1 MMLDNREKIIKSIQV
16 YINENMSDY
25 AIMINGAWGSGK
37 TYFVKNELIPE
48 LEQDKPVIY
57 ISLFGIKTIDDLVNV
72 MSLHILNIYSNERA
86 QKRANLNGNSFRQ
99 INSRNISSTS
109 KVTTTLMSLISKGL
123 KLVPKGEDTKAF
135 VSDLQKN
142 SIKFNRYIFIFDDFE
157 RSIIDKIELLGF
169 FDELVEQNNAKV
181 IIVCNES
188 KITNARE
195 EKSANNAQQENNES
209 DDKRLVDDYRLY
221 KEKVIGLT
229 VKYEANLYSVYETV
243 LMKETN
249 NDNTFSLLLQ
259 YKNDIL
265 ELFKITHSINIRTL
279 MFTFKRFK
287 ELREEIESV
296 FQTNKKDMTYFDEYV
311 SIIMLNVVTASLS
324 YKDLGKNILDI
335 LKNKDTIACYFS
347 SEGLNDDVKNFD
359 MTNYVRV
366 SRFVNK
372 YIYSYWLDYKLLIE
386 DIDRYIEEKVNDT
399 QDIANKVNNIFYIED
414 DECAVRKLLAVL
426 DDIEKNKYCLGV
438 YPRILSNLFILVDL
452 FSDGKQISTDRLKE
466 IILASTEKRSNEFS
480 ESNWYYFG
488 SSNIEANEFNS
499 QLYKRLKEMRA
510 INSRRKYIEDFDSRY
525 DIPAL
530 MRKLMEIGS
539 PVEEGRSL
547 LSYIP
552 VEIVV
557 KRVMEVPNN
566 DLRVIHGILRHNY
579 LDVKNI
585 KDIRHGD
592 IYMFK
597 EWRDMMGQQMD
608 TIDSKLKHFH
618 MKLLLDCIKDI
629 CNKLE

>member
-86 QKRANLNGNSFRQ
+86 QKRANLNGNSFSQ
-99 INSRNISSTS
+99 INSGNISSTS
-109 KVTTTLMSLISKGL
+109 KVATTLMSLISKGL

-229 VKYEANLYSVYETV
+229 IKYEANLYSVYETV

-249 NDNTFSLLLQ
+249 NDNTCNLLLQ
-259 YKNDIL
+259 YKNNIL
-265 ELFKITHSINIRTL
+265 ELFKTIHSINIRTL
-279 MFTFKRFK
+279 IFTFKRFK
-287 ELREEIESV
+287 ELCEEIESV
-296 FQTNKKDMTYFDEYV
+296 FKTNKKDMTYFDEYV
-311 SIIMLNVVTASLS
+311 SIIMVNVVTASLS

-335 LKNKDTIACYFS
+335 LKDKDTIACYFS
-347 SEGLNDDVKNFD
+347 SEGLNDDVKNFN

-372 YIYSYWLDYKLLIE
+372 YIYSYSLDYKLLKE

-414 DECAVRKLLAVL
+414 DESAVRKLLAVL

-466 IILASTEKRSNEFS
+466 IILASAEKRSNEFS

-499 QLYKRLKEMRA
+499 QLYKRMKDMRV
-510 INSRRKYIEDFDSRY
+510 INSRRKYIEDFNSRD

-530 MRKLMEIGS
+530 LRNLMEIGS
-539 PVEEGRSL
+539 AVEEGRSL

-566 DLRVIHGILRHNY
+566 DIRVIHGILRHNY
-579 LDVKNI
+579 LDVTNI

-597 EWRDMMGQQMD
+597 EWRDMMCQQMD
-608 TIDSKLKHFH
+608 TIDSKLKYFH
-618 MKLLLDCIKDI
+618 IELLLDCIKDI

>member
-48 LEQDKPVIY
+48 LEQDRPVIY

-86 QKRANLNGNSFRQ
+86 QKRANLNGNNFRQ
-99 INSRNISSTS
+99 INSGNISSTS
-109 KVTTTLMSLISKGL
+109 KVATTLMSLVSKGL

-229 VKYEANLYSVYETV
+229 IKYEANLYSVYETV
-243 LMKETN
+243 LMQETN
-249 NDNTFSLLLQ
+249 NDNTCSLLLQ
-259 YKNDIL
+259 YKNNIL
-265 ELFKITHSINIRTL
+265 ELFKIIHSINIRTL
-279 MFTFKRFK
+279 IFTFKRCK
-287 ELREEIESV
+287 ELCKEIESV
-296 FQTNKKDMTYFDEYV
+296 FKTNKKDMTYFDECV
-311 SIIMLNVVTASLS
+311 VIIMLNVVTASLS

-347 SEGLNDDVKNFD
+347 SEGLNDNVKNFD

-372 YIYSYWLDYKLLIE
+372 YIYSYSLDYKLLKE

-399 QDIANKVNNIFYIED
+399 QDIANKVNNIFNIED

-452 FSDGKQISTDRLKE
+452 FSDGKQISTDKLKKS
-466 IILASTEKRSNEFS
+466 ILANIEKRADEFI
-480 ESNWYYFG
+480 ESNWYYFS
-488 SSNIEANEFNS
+488 SSNIEANEFNH
-499 QLYKRLKEMRA
+499 QLYKTLKSMHNKAR
-510 INSRRKYIEDFDSRY
+510 ISRFIKDFNSVDDVVETLRKFV
-525 DIPAL
+525 
-530 MRKLMEIGS
+530 EIGS
-539 PVEEGRSL
+539 AAEKGKSL
-547 LSYIP
+547 LSYVP
-552 VEIVV
+552 VEIIV
-557 KRVMEVPNN
+557 KRVMKASNN
-566 DLRVIHGILRHNY
+566 EIQAIHGILRYNY
-579 LDVKNI
+579 LNVNNI
-585 KDIRHGD
+585 KDIRQGD
-592 IYMFK
+592 LCMFRK
-597 EWRDMMGQQMD
+597 WRDMLDQQKD
-608 TIDSKLKHFH
+608 TIDSQLKYFH
-618 MKLLLDCIKDI
+618 ICLLLDCIKDI
-629 CNKLE
+629 CDKLQ

>member
-99 INSRNISSTS
+99 INSGNISSTS
-109 KVTTTLMSLISKGL
+109 KVATTLMSLISKGL

-181 IIVCNES
+181 IIVSNES

-249 NDNTFSLLLQ
+249 NDNTCSLLLQ
-259 YKNDIL
+259 YKNNIL

-279 MFTFKRFK
+279 IFTFKRFK

-296 FQTNKKDMTYFDEYV
+296 FKTNKKDMTYFDEYA

-347 SEGLNDDVKNFD
+347 SEGLNDDAKNFD
-359 MTNYVRV
+359 MTNYFRV

-372 YIYSYWLDYKLLIE
+372 YIYSYLLDYKLLKE

-414 DECAVRKLLAVL
+414 DECAVRNLLAVL

-499 QLYKRLKEMRA
+499 QLYKSLKDMRA

-608 TIDSKLKHFH
+608 TIDSKLKYFH
-618 MKLLLDCIKDI
+618 MELLLDCIKDI

>member
-109 KVTTTLMSLISKGL
+109 KVATTLMSLISKGL

-249 NDNTFSLLLQ
+249 NDNTCSLLLQ

-296 FQTNKKDMTYFDEYV
+296 FQTNKKDMTYFDEYA

-372 YIYSYWLDYKLLIE
+372 YIYSYLLDYKLLIE

-414 DECAVRKLLAVL
+414 DECAVRQLLAVL

-499 QLYKRLKEMRA
+499 QLYKSLKEMRA

>member
-1 MMLDNREKIIKSIQV
+1 MLDNREKIIKSVKV
-16 YINENMSDY
+16 YIDENMSDY
-25 AIMINGAWGSGK
+25 AVMINGAWGSGK

-72 MSLHILNIYSNERA
+72 MSLHILNIYSNERG
-86 QKRANLNGNSFRQ
+86 QKRTNLNGNSSGQ
-99 INSRNISSTS
+99 IISRNISSTS
-109 KVTTTLMSLISKGL
+109 KVATTLMSLVSKGL

-229 VKYEANLYSVYETV
+229 IKYEANLYSVYETV

-249 NDNTFSLLLQ
+249 NDNTCSLLLQ
-259 YKNDIL
+259 YKNNIL
-265 ELFKITHSINIRTL
+265 ELFKIIHSINIRTL
-279 MFTFKRFK
+279 IFTFKRCK
-287 ELREEIESV
+287 ELCEEIESV
-296 FQTNKKDMTYFDEYV
+296 FKTNKKDMTYFDEYV
-311 SIIMLNVVTASLS
+311 VIIMLNVVTASLS

-347 SEGLNDDVKNFD
+347 SEGLNDNVKNFD

-372 YIYSYWLDYKLLIE
+372 YIYSYSLDYKLLKE

-399 QDIANKVNNIFYIED
+399 QDIANKVNNIFNIED

-480 ESNWYYFG
+480 ESNWFYF
-488 SSNIEANEFNS
+488 SSANMEANEFNS
-499 QLYKRLKEMRA
+499 TLYKKLKSMRDS
-510 INSRRKYIEDFDSRY
+510 IRRRKYIEEFNSAV
-525 DIPAL
+525 DITEI
-530 MRKLMEIGS
+530 MRKLVEFDGI
-539 PVEEGRSL
+539 VEEGRSL
-547 LSYIP
+547 LSYISA
-552 VEIVV
+552 ETIV
-557 KRVMEVPNN
+557 KRVMEASNN
-566 DLRVIHGILRHNY
+566 DIQVIHGILRHYY
-579 LDVKNI
+579 LSIENI
-585 KDIRHGD
+585 KQVRYNDLN
-592 IYMFK
+592 MFK
-597 EWRDMMGQQMD
+597 ELRDMVGQQMD

-618 MKLLLDCIKDI
+618 IELLLDCIKDI

>member
-1 MMLDNREKIIKSIQV
+1 MLDNREKIIKSIQV

-109 KVTTTLMSLISKGL
+109 KVATTLMSLISKGL

-249 NDNTFSLLLQ
+249 NDNTCSLLLQ

-296 FQTNKKDMTYFDEYV
+296 FQTNKKDMTYFDEYA

-372 YIYSYWLDYKLLIE
+372 YIYSYLLDYKLLIE

-414 DECAVRKLLAVL
+414 DECAVRQLLAVL

-499 QLYKRLKEMRA
+499 QLYKSLKEMRA

>member
-86 QKRANLNGNSFRQ
+86 QKRANLNGNSFGQ
-99 INSRNISSTS
+99 INSKNISSTS
-109 KVTTTLMSLISKGL
+109 KVVTTLMSLVSKGL

-188 KITNARE
+188 KITNAIE
-195 EKSANNAQQENNES
+195 EKSANNVQQENNES

-249 NDNTFSLLLQ
+249 NDNTCSLLLQ

-279 MFTFKRFK
+279 IFTFKRFK

-296 FQTNKKDMTYFDEYV
+296 FKTNKKDMTYFDEYA

-335 LKNKDTIACYFS
+335 LKNKDSIACYFS

-372 YIYSYWLDYKLLIE
+372 YIYSYLLDYKLLIE

-414 DECAVRKLLAVL
+414 DECAVRNLLAVL

-438 YPRILSNLFILVDL
+438 YPRILSNLFILVEL
-452 FSDGKQISTDRLKE
+452 FSDGKQISIDKLKKS
-466 IILASTEKRSNEFS
+466 ILANIEKRADEFI
-480 ESNWYYFG
+480 ESNWYYFS
-488 SSNIEANEFNS
+488 SSNIEANEFNH
-499 QLYKRLKEMRA
+499 QLYKTVKSMHNKARISRFIKDF
-510 INSRRKYIEDFDSRY
+510 NSVDDVVETLRKFV
-525 DIPAL
+525 
-530 MRKLMEIGS
+530 EIGS
-539 PVEEGRSL
+539 AAEKGKSL
-547 LSYIP
+547 LSYVP
-552 VEIVV
+552 VEIIV
-557 KRVMEVPNN
+557 KRVMKASNN
-566 DLRVIHGILRHNY
+566 EIQAIHGILRHNY
-579 LDVKNI
+579 LNINNI
-585 KDIRHGD
+585 KDIRQGD
-592 IYMFK
+592 LCMFRK
-597 EWRDMMGQQMD
+597 WRDMLDQQKD
-608 TIDSKLKHFH
+608 TIDSQLKYFH
-618 MKLLLDCIKDI
+618 ICLLLDCIKDI
-629 CNKLE
+629 CDKLQ

>member
-48 LEQDKPVIY
+48 LEQDRPVIY

-86 QKRANLNGNSFRQ
+86 QKRANLNGNNFRQ
-99 INSRNISSTS
+99 INSGNISSTS
-109 KVTTTLMSLISKGL
+109 KVATTLMSLVSKGL

-188 KITNARE
+188 KITNAIE
-195 EKSANNAQQENNES
+195 EKSANNVQQENNES

-249 NDNTFSLLLQ
+249 NDNTCSLLLQ

-279 MFTFKRFK
+279 IFTFKRFK

-296 FQTNKKDMTYFDEYV
+296 FKTNKKDMTYFDEYA

-335 LKNKDTIACYFS
+335 LKNKDSIACYFS

-372 YIYSYWLDYKLLIE
+372 YIYSYLLDYKLLIE

-414 DECAVRKLLAVL
+414 DECAVRNLLAVL

-438 YPRILSNLFILVDL
+438 YPRILSNLFILVEL
-452 FSDGKQISTDRLKE
+452 FSDGKQISIDKLKKS
-466 IILASTEKRSNEFS
+466 ILANIEKRADEFI
-480 ESNWYYFG
+480 ESNWYYFS
-488 SSNIEANEFNS
+488 SSNIEANEFNH
-499 QLYKRLKEMRA
+499 QLYKTVKSMHNKARISRFIKDF
-510 INSRRKYIEDFDSRY
+510 NSVDDVVETLRKFV
-525 DIPAL
+525 
-530 MRKLMEIGS
+530 EIGS
-539 PVEEGRSL
+539 AAEKGKSL
-547 LSYIP
+547 LSYVP
-552 VEIVV
+552 VDIIV
-557 KRVMEVPNN
+557 KRVMKASNN
-566 DLRVIHGILRHNY
+566 EIQAIHGILRHNY
-579 LDVKNI
+579 LNINNI
-585 KDIRHGD
+585 KDIRQGD
-592 IYMFK
+592 LCMFRK
-597 EWRDMMGQQMD
+597 WRDMLDQQKD
-608 TIDSKLKHFH
+608 TIDSQLKYFH
-618 MKLLLDCIKDI
+618 ICLLLDCIKDI
-629 CNKLE
+629 CDKLQ

>member
-1 MMLDNREKIIKSIQV
+1 MLDNREKIIKSIQV

-287 ELREEIESV
+287 ELREEIESI

>member
-109 KVTTTLMSLISKGL
+109 KVATTLMSLISKGL
-123 KLVPKGEDTKAF
+123 ELVPKGEDTKAF

-249 NDNTFSLLLQ
+249 NDNTCSLLLQ

-279 MFTFKRFK
+279 IFTFKRFK

-296 FQTNKKDMTYFDEYV
+296 FKTNKKDMTYFDEYA

-347 SEGLNDDVKNFD
+347 SKGLNDDVKNFD

-372 YIYSYWLDYKLLIE
+372 YIYSYLLDYKLLIE
-386 DIDRYIEEKVNDT
+386 DIDRYIDEKVNDT

-499 QLYKRLKEMRA
+499 QLYKRLKDMRA

-566 DLRVIHGILRHNY
+566 DLRVIHGIWY
-579 LDVKNI
+579 C
-585 KDIRHGD
+585 
-592 IYMFK
+592 
-597 EWRDMMGQQMD
+597 Q
-608 TIDSKLKHFH
+608 
-618 MKLLLDCIKDI
+618 
-629 CNKLE
+629 

>member
-37 TYFVKNELIPE
+37 TYFVKNKLIPE

-99 INSRNISSTS
+99 INSGNISSTS
-109 KVTTTLMSLISKGL
+109 KVATTLMSLISKGL

-181 IIVCNES
+181 IIVSNES

-249 NDNTFSLLLQ
+249 NDNTCSLLLQ
-259 YKNDIL
+259 YKNNIL

-279 MFTFKRFK
+279 IFTFKRFK

-296 FQTNKKDMTYFDEYV
+296 FKTNKKDMTYFDEYA

-347 SEGLNDDVKNFD
+347 SEGLNDDAKNFD
-359 MTNYVRV
+359 MTNYFRV

-372 YIYSYWLDYKLLIE
+372 YIYSYLLDYKLLKE

-414 DECAVRKLLAVL
+414 DECAVRNLLAVL

-499 QLYKRLKEMRA
+499 QLYKSLKDMRA

-618 MKLLLDCIKDI
+618 MELLLDCIKDI

>member
-372 YIYSYWLDYKLLIE
+372 YIYSYLLDYKLLIE

>member
-1 MMLDNREKIIKSIQV
+1 MLDNREKIIKSIQV

-48 LEQDKPVIY
+48 LEQDRPVIY

-86 QKRANLNGNSFRQ
+86 QKRANLNGNNFRQ
-99 INSRNISSTS
+99 INSGNISSTS
-109 KVTTTLMSLISKGL
+109 KVATTLMSLVSKGL

-229 VKYEANLYSVYETV
+229 IKYEANLYSVYETV
-243 LMKETN
+243 LMQETN
-249 NDNTFSLLLQ
+249 NDNTCSLLLQ
-259 YKNDIL
+259 YKNNIL
-265 ELFKITHSINIRTL
+265 ELFKIIHSINIRTL
-279 MFTFKRFK
+279 IFTFKRCK
-287 ELREEIESV
+287 ELCKEIESV
-296 FQTNKKDMTYFDEYV
+296 FKTNKKDMTYFDEYV
-311 SIIMLNVVTASLS
+311 VIIMLNVVTASLS

-347 SEGLNDDVKNFD
+347 SEGLNDNVKNFD

-372 YIYSYWLDYKLLIE
+372 YIYSYSLDYKLLKE

-399 QDIANKVNNIFYIED
+399 QDIANKVNNIFNIED

-452 FSDGKQISTDRLKE
+452 FSDGKQISTDKLKKS
-466 IILASTEKRSNEFS
+466 ILANIEKRADEFI
-480 ESNWYYFG
+480 ESNWYYFS
-488 SSNIEANEFNS
+488 SSNIEANEFNH
-499 QLYKRLKEMRA
+499 QLYKTLKSMHNKAR
-510 INSRRKYIEDFDSRY
+510 ISRFIKDFNSVDDVVETLRKFV
-525 DIPAL
+525 
-530 MRKLMEIGS
+530 EIGS
-539 PVEEGRSL
+539 AAEKGKSL
-547 LSYIP
+547 LSYVP
-552 VEIVV
+552 VEIIV
-557 KRVMEVPNN
+557 KRVMKASNN
-566 DLRVIHGILRHNY
+566 EIQAIHGILRYNY
-579 LDVKNI
+579 LNVNNI
-585 KDIRHGD
+585 KDIRQGD
-592 IYMFK
+592 LCMFRK
-597 EWRDMMGQQMD
+597 WRDMLDQQKD
-608 TIDSKLKHFH
+608 TIDSQLKYFH
-618 MKLLLDCIKDI
+618 ICLLLDCIKDI
-629 CNKLE
+629 CDKLQ

>member
-1 MMLDNREKIIKSIQV
+1 MLDNREKIIKSIQV

-48 LEQDKPVIY
+48 LEQDRPVIY

-86 QKRANLNGNSFRQ
+86 QKRANLNGNNFRQ
-99 INSRNISSTS
+99 INSENISSTS
-109 KVTTTLMSLISKGL
+109 KVATTLMSLVSKGL
-123 KLVPKGEDTKAF
+123 KLVPKGENTKAF

-229 VKYEANLYSVYETV
+229 IKYEANLYSVYETV

-249 NDNTFSLLLQ
+249 NDNTCSLLLQ
-259 YKNDIL
+259 YKNNIL
-265 ELFKITHSINIRTL
+265 ELFKIIHSINIRTL
-279 MFTFKRFK
+279 IFTFKRCK
-287 ELREEIESV
+287 ELCKEIESV
-296 FQTNKKDMTYFDEYV
+296 FKTNKKDMTYFDEYV
-311 SIIMLNVVTASLS
+311 VIIMLNVVTASLS

-347 SEGLNDDVKNFD
+347 SEGLNDNVKNFD

-372 YIYSYWLDYKLLIE
+372 YIYSYSLDYKLLKE

-399 QDIANKVNNIFYIED
+399 QDIANKVNNIFNIED

-466 IILASTEKRSNEFS
+466 IILASTEKRSNEFR
-480 ESNWYYFG
+480 ESNWFYF
-488 SSNIEANEFNS
+488 SSANMEANEFNS
-499 QLYKRLKEMRA
+499 TLYKKLKSMRDS
-510 INSRRKYIEDFDSRY
+510 IRRRKYIEEFNSAV
-525 DIPAL
+525 DITEI
-530 MRKLMEIGS
+530 MRKLVEFDGI
-539 PVEEGRSL
+539 VEEGRSL
-547 LSYIP
+547 LSYISA
-552 VEIVV
+552 ETIA
-557 KRVMEVPNN
+557 KRVMEASNN
-566 DLRVIHGILRHNY
+566 DIQVIHGILRHYY
-579 LDVKNI
+579 LSIENI
-585 KDIRHGD
+585 KQVRYNDLN
-592 IYMFK
+592 MFK
-597 EWRDMMGQQMD
+597 ELRDMMGQQMD

-618 MKLLLDCIKDI
+618 IELLLDCIKDI

>member
-1 MMLDNREKIIKSIQV
+1 MLDNREKIIKSIQV

-86 QKRANLNGNSFRQ
+86 QKRANLNGNSFSQ
-99 INSRNISSTS
+99 INSGNISSTS
-109 KVTTTLMSLISKGL
+109 KVATTLMSLISKGL

-229 VKYEANLYSVYETV
+229 IKYEANLYSVYETV

-249 NDNTFSLLLQ
+249 NDNTCSLLLQ
-259 YKNDIL
+259 YKNNIL
-265 ELFKITHSINIRTL
+265 ELFKTIHSINIRTL
-279 MFTFKRFK
+279 IFTFKRFK
-287 ELREEIESV
+287 ELCEEIESV
-296 FQTNKKDMTYFDEYV
+296 FKTNKKDMTYFDEYV
-311 SIIMLNVVTASLS
+311 SIIMVNVVTASLS

-335 LKNKDTIACYFS
+335 LKDKDTIACYFS
-347 SEGLNDDVKNFD
+347 SEGLNDDVKNFN

-372 YIYSYWLDYKLLIE
+372 YIYSYSLDYKLLKE

-414 DECAVRKLLAVL
+414 DESAVRKLLAVL

-466 IILASTEKRSNEFS
+466 IILASAEKRSNEFS

-499 QLYKRLKEMRA
+499 QLYKRMKDMRV
-510 INSRRKYIEDFDSRY
+510 INSRRKYIEDFNSRD

-530 MRKLMEIGS
+530 LRNLMEIGS
-539 PVEEGRSL
+539 AVEEGRSL

-566 DLRVIHGILRHNY
+566 DIRVIHGILRHNY
-579 LDVKNI
+579 LDVTNI

-597 EWRDMMGQQMD
+597 EWRDMMCQQMD
-608 TIDSKLKHFH
+608 TIDSKLKYFH
-618 MKLLLDCIKDI
+618 IELLLDCIKDI

>member
-1 MMLDNREKIIKSIQV
+1 MDFLFYFLFKLIIQS
-16 YINENMSDY
+16 
-25 AIMINGAWGSGK
+25 
-37 TYFVKNELIPE
+37 T
-48 LEQDKPVIY
+48 DKPVIY

-372 YIYSYWLDYKLLIE
+372 YIYSYLLDYKLLIE

>member
-48 LEQDKPVIY
+48 LEQDRPVIY

-109 KVTTTLMSLISKGL
+109 KVATTLMSLISKGL

-229 VKYEANLYSVYETV
+229 IKYEANLYSVYETV

-249 NDNTFSLLLQ
+249 KDNTCSLLFQ
-259 YKNDIL
+259 YKNNIL
-265 ELFKITHSINIRTL
+265 ELFKIIHSINIRTL
-279 MFTFKRFK
+279 IFTFKRCK
-287 ELREEIESV
+287 ELCEEIESV
-296 FQTNKKDMTYFDEYV
+296 FKTNQKDMTYFDEYV
-311 SIIMLNVVTASLS
+311 VIIMLNVVTASLS

-347 SEGLNDDVKNFD
+347 SEGLNDNVKNFD

-372 YIYSYWLDYKLLIE
+372 YIYSYSLDYKLLKE

-399 QDIANKVNNIFYIED
+399 QDIANKVNNIFNIED

-426 DDIEKNKYCLGV
+426 DDIEKNKYCLGI

-452 FSDGKQISTDRLKE
+452 FSDGKQISTDRLKK

-480 ESNWYYFG
+480 ESNWFYF
-488 SSNIEANEFNS
+488 SSANMEANEFNS
-499 QLYKRLKEMRA
+499 TLYKKLKSMRDS
-510 INSRRKYIEDFDSRY
+510 IRRRKYIEEFNSAV
-525 DIPAL
+525 DITEI
-530 MRKLMEIGS
+530 MRKLVEFDGI
-539 PVEEGRSL
+539 VEEGRSL
-547 LSYIP
+547 LSYISA
-552 VEIVV
+552 ETIA
-557 KRVMEVPNN
+557 KRVMEASNN
-566 DLRVIHGILRHNY
+566 DIQVIHGILRHYY
-579 LDVKNI
+579 LSIENI
-585 KDIRHGD
+585 KQVRYNDLN
-592 IYMFK
+592 MFK
-597 EWRDMMGQQMD
+597 ELRDMMGQQMD

-618 MKLLLDCIKDI
+618 IELLLDCIKDI

>member
-1 MMLDNREKIIKSIQV
+1 MLDNREKIIKSIQV

-48 LEQDKPVIY
+48 LEQDRPVIY

-86 QKRANLNGNSFRQ
+86 QKRANLNGNNFRQ
-99 INSRNISSTS
+99 INSGNISSTS
-109 KVTTTLMSLISKGL
+109 KVATTLMSLVSKGL

-229 VKYEANLYSVYETV
+229 IKYEANLYSVYETV
-243 LMKETN
+243 LMQETN
-249 NDNTFSLLLQ
+249 NDNTCSLLLQ
-259 YKNDIL
+259 YKNNIL
-265 ELFKITHSINIRTL
+265 ELFKIIHSINIRTL
-279 MFTFKRFK
+279 IFTFKRCK
-287 ELREEIESV
+287 ELYKEIESV
-296 FQTNKKDMTYFDEYV
+296 FKTNKKDMTYFDEYV
-311 SIIMLNVVTASLS
+311 VIIMLNVVTASLS

-347 SEGLNDDVKNFD
+347 SEGLNDNVKNFD

-372 YIYSYWLDYKLLIE
+372 YIYSYSLDYKLLKE

-399 QDIANKVNNIFYIED
+399 QDIANKVNNIFNIED

-452 FSDGKQISTDRLKE
+452 FSDGKQISTDKLKKS
-466 IILASTEKRSNEFS
+466 ILANIEKRADEFI
-480 ESNWYYFG
+480 ESNWYYFS
-488 SSNIEANEFNS
+488 SSNIEANEFNH
-499 QLYKRLKEMRA
+499 QLYKTLKSMHNKAR
-510 INSRRKYIEDFDSRY
+510 ISRFIKDFNSVDDVVETLRKFV
-525 DIPAL
+525 
-530 MRKLMEIGS
+530 EIGS
-539 PVEEGRSL
+539 AAEKGKSL
-547 LSYIP
+547 LSYVP
-552 VEIVV
+552 VEIIV
-557 KRVMEVPNN
+557 KRVMKASNN
-566 DLRVIHGILRHNY
+566 EIQAIHGILRYNY
-579 LDVKNI
+579 LNVNNI
-585 KDIRHGD
+585 KDIRQGD
-592 IYMFK
+592 LCMFRK
-597 EWRDMMGQQMD
+597 WRDMLDQQKD
-608 TIDSKLKHFH
+608 TIDSQLKYFH
-618 MKLLLDCIKDI
+618 ICLLLDCIKDI
-629 CNKLE
+629 CDKLQ

>member
-48 LEQDKPVIY
+48 LEQDRPVIY

-86 QKRANLNGNSFRQ
+86 QKRANLNGNNFRQ
-99 INSRNISSTS
+99 INSGNISSTS
-109 KVTTTLMSLISKGL
+109 KVATTLMSLVSKGL

-229 VKYEANLYSVYETV
+229 IKYEANLYSVYEIV
-243 LMKETN
+243 LMQETN
-249 NDNTFSLLLQ
+249 NDNTCSLLLQ
-259 YKNDIL
+259 YKNNIL
-265 ELFKITHSINIRTL
+265 ELFKIIHSINIRIL
-279 MFTFKRFK
+279 IFTFKRCK
-287 ELREEIESV
+287 ELCKEIESV
-296 FQTNKKDMTYFDEYV
+296 FKTNKKDMTYFDEYV
-311 SIIMLNVVTASLS
+311 VIIMLNVVTASLS

-347 SEGLNDDVKNFD
+347 SDGLNDNVKNFD

-372 YIYSYWLDYKLLIE
+372 YIYSYSLDYKLLKE

-399 QDIANKVNNIFYIED
+399 QDIANKVNNIFNIED

-452 FSDGKQISTDRLKE
+452 FSDGKQISTDKLKKS
-466 IILASTEKRSNEFS
+466 ILANIEKRADEFI
-480 ESNWYYFG
+480 ESNWYYFS
-488 SSNIEANEFNS
+488 SSNIEANEFNH
-499 QLYKRLKEMRA
+499 QLYKTLKSMHNKAR
-510 INSRRKYIEDFDSRY
+510 ISRFIKDFNSVDDVVETLRKFV
-525 DIPAL
+525 
-530 MRKLMEIGS
+530 EIGS
-539 PVEEGRSL
+539 AAEKGKSL
-547 LSYIP
+547 LSYVP
-552 VEIVV
+552 VEIIV
-557 KRVMEVPNN
+557 KRVMKASNN
-566 DLRVIHGILRHNY
+566 EIQAIHGILRYNY
-579 LDVKNI
+579 LNVNNI
-585 KDIRHGD
+585 KDIRQGD
-592 IYMFK
+592 LCMFRK
-597 EWRDMMGQQMD
+597 WRDMLDQQKD
-608 TIDSKLKHFH
+608 TIDSQLKYFH
-618 MKLLLDCIKDI
+618 ICLLLDCIKDI
-629 CNKLE
+629 CDKLQ

>member
-1 MMLDNREKIIKSIQV
+1 
-16 YINENMSDY
+16 
-25 AIMINGAWGSGK
+25 
-37 TYFVKNELIPE
+37 
-48 LEQDKPVIY
+48 
-57 ISLFGIKTIDDLVNV
+57 
-72 MSLHILNIYSNERA
+72 
-86 QKRANLNGNSFRQ
+86 
-99 INSRNISSTS
+99 
-109 KVTTTLMSLISKGL
+109 MSLISKGL

-372 YIYSYWLDYKLLIE
+372 YIYSYLLDYKLLIE

-539 PVEEGRSL
+539 PVEKGRSL

>member
-48 LEQDKPVIY
+48 LEQDRPVIY

-86 QKRANLNGNSFRQ
+86 QKRANLNGNNFRQ
-99 INSRNISSTS
+99 INSGNISSTS
-109 KVTTTLMSLISKGL
+109 KVATTLMSLVSKGL

-229 VKYEANLYSVYETV
+229 IKYEANLYSVYETV
-243 LMKETN
+243 LMQETN
-249 NDNTFSLLLQ
+249 NDNTCSLLLQ
-259 YKNDIL
+259 YKNNIL
-265 ELFKITHSINIRTL
+265 ELFKIIHSINIRTL
-279 MFTFKRFK
+279 IFTFKRCK
-287 ELREEIESV
+287 ELCKEIESV
-296 FQTNKKDMTYFDEYV
+296 FKTNKKDMTYFDEYV
-311 SIIMLNVVTASLS
+311 VIIMLNVVTASLS

-335 LKNKDTIACYFS
+335 LKNKDTIVCYFS
-347 SEGLNDDVKNFD
+347 SEGLNDNVKNFD

-372 YIYSYWLDYKLLIE
+372 YIYSYSLDYKLLKE

-399 QDIANKVNNIFYIED
+399 QDIANKVNNIFNIED

-452 FSDGKQISTDRLKE
+452 FSDGKQISTDKLKKS
-466 IILASTEKRSNEFS
+466 ILANIEKRADEFI
-480 ESNWYYFG
+480 ESNWYYFS
-488 SSNIEANEFNS
+488 SSNIEANEFNH
-499 QLYKRLKEMRA
+499 QLYKTLKSMHNKAR
-510 INSRRKYIEDFDSRY
+510 ISRFIKDFNSVDDVVETLRKFV
-525 DIPAL
+525 
-530 MRKLMEIGS
+530 EIGS
-539 PVEEGRSL
+539 AAEKGKSL
-547 LSYIP
+547 LSYVP
-552 VEIVV
+552 VEIIV
-557 KRVMEVPNN
+557 KRVMKASNN
-566 DLRVIHGILRHNY
+566 EIQAIHGILRYNY
-579 LDVKNI
+579 LNVNNI
-585 KDIRHGD
+585 KDIRQGD
-592 IYMFK
+592 LCMFRK
-597 EWRDMMGQQMD
+597 WRDMLDQQKD
-608 TIDSKLKHFH
+608 TIDSQLKYFH
-618 MKLLLDCIKDI
+618 ICLLLDCIKDI
-629 CNKLE
+629 CDKLQ

>member
-1 MMLDNREKIIKSIQV
+1 MFN
-16 YINENMSDY
+16 
-25 AIMINGAWGSGK
+25 
-37 TYFVKNELIPE
+37 
-48 LEQDKPVIY
+48 
-57 ISLFGIKTIDDLVNV
+57 
-72 MSLHILNIYSNERA
+72 LHL
-86 QKRANLNGNSFRQ
+86 Q
-99 INSRNISSTS
+99 ST
-109 KVTTTLMSLISKGL
+109 
-123 KLVPKGEDTKAF
+123 
-135 VSDLQKN
+135 
-142 SIKFNRYIFIFDDFE
+142 IKFNRYIFIFDDFE

-181 IIVCNES
+181 IIVSNES

-249 NDNTFSLLLQ
+249 NDNTCSLLLQ
-259 YKNDIL
+259 YKNNIL

-279 MFTFKRFK
+279 IFTFKRFK

-296 FQTNKKDMTYFDEYV
+296 FKTNKKDMTYFDEYA

-347 SEGLNDDVKNFD
+347 SEGLNDDAKNFD
-359 MTNYVRV
+359 MTNYFRV

-372 YIYSYWLDYKLLIE
+372 YIYSYLLDYKLLKE

-414 DECAVRKLLAVL
+414 DECAVRNLLAVL

-499 QLYKRLKEMRA
+499 QLYKSLKDMRA

-618 MKLLLDCIKDI
+618 MELLLDCIKDI

>member
-372 YIYSYWLDYKLLIE
+372 YIYSYLLDYKLLIE

-592 IYMFK
+592 IYV
-597 EWRDMMGQQMD
+597 
-608 TIDSKLKHFH
+608 
-618 MKLLLDCIKDI
+618 
-629 CNKLE
+629 

>member
-1 MMLDNREKIIKSIQV
+1 MSESQQKIISGIKV
-16 YINENMSDY
+16 YINECYSDY
-25 AIMINGAWGSGK
+25 AVMLNGSWGSGK
-37 TYFVKNELIPE
+37 TYFVKNELIPV
-48 LEQDKPVIY
+48 LEEMKAVIY
-57 ISLFGIKTIDDLVNV
+57 ISLFGIKCVDDLINIITMHV
-72 MSLHILNIYSNERA
+72 LNIYSN
-86 QKRANLNGNSFRQ
+86 KRAKKRAEMNIGLKISNKQASSSVSQ
-99 INSRNISSTS
+99 IPSVFVSIIN
-109 KVTTTLMSLISKGL
+109 KGL
-123 KLVPKGEDTKAF
+123 RLVPNGDNAKAF
-135 VSDLQKN
+135 FSDIQKN
-142 SIKFNRYIFIFDDFE
+142 TINFADYVFIFDDFE
-157 RSIIDKIELLGF
+157 RSVIDKIELLGL
-169 FDELVEQNNAKV
+169 FDEMVEQNHAKV

-195 EKSANNAQQENNES
+195 EKSANNEQQENNES

-229 VKYEANLYSVYETV
+229 IKYEANLYSVYETV

-249 NDNTFSLLLQ
+249 NDNTCSLLLQ
-259 YKNDIL
+259 YKNNIL
-265 ELFKITHSINIRTL
+265 ELFKTIHSINIRTL
-279 MFTFKRFK
+279 IFTFKRFK
-287 ELREEIESV
+287 ELCEEIESV
-296 FQTNKKDMTYFDEYV
+296 FKTNKKDMTYFDEYV
-311 SIIMLNVVTASLS
+311 SIIMVNVVTASLS

-335 LKNKDTIACYFS
+335 LKDKDTIACYFS
-347 SEGLNDDVKNFD
+347 SEGLNDDVKKFN

-372 YIYSYWLDYKLLIE
+372 YIYSYSLDYKLLKE

-414 DECAVRKLLAVL
+414 DESAVRKLLAVL

-466 IILASTEKRSNEFS
+466 IILASAEKRSNEFS

-499 QLYKRLKEMRA
+499 QLYKRMKDMRV
-510 INSRRKYIEDFDSRY
+510 INSRRKYIEDFNSRD

-530 MRKLMEIGS
+530 LRNLMEIGS
-539 PVEEGRSL
+539 AVEEGRSL

-557 KRVMEVPNN
+557 KRVMEVQNN
-566 DLRVIHGILRHNY
+566 DIRVIHGILQHNY
-579 LDVKNI
+579 LDVTNI

-608 TIDSKLKHFH
+608 TIDSKLKYFH
-618 MKLLLDCIKDI
+618 IELLLDCIKDI

>member
-37 TYFVKNELIPE
+37 TYFVKNKLIPE

-57 ISLFGIKTIDDLVNV
+57 ISLFGTKTIDDLVNV

-99 INSRNISSTS
+99 INSVNISSTS
-109 KVTTTLMSLISKGL
+109 KVATTLMSLISKGL

-249 NDNTFSLLLQ
+249 NDNTCSLLIQ
-259 YKNDIL
+259 YKNNIL

-279 MFTFKRFK
+279 IFTFKRFK

-296 FQTNKKDMTYFDEYV
+296 FKTNKKDMTYFDEYA

-372 YIYSYWLDYKLLIE
+372 YIYSYLLDYKLLKE

-466 IILASTEKRSNEFS
+466 IILASTEKR
-480 ESNWYYFG
+480 
-488 SSNIEANEFNS
+488 
-499 QLYKRLKEMRA
+499 KA
-510 INSRRKYIEDFDSRY
+510 IGIT
-525 DIPAL
+525 
-530 MRKLMEIGS
+530 
-539 PVEEGRSL
+539 L
-547 LSYIP
+547 LVQI
-552 VEIVV
+552 
-557 KRVMEVPNN
+557 
-566 DLRVIHGILRHNY
+566 
-579 LDVKNI
+579 
-585 KDIRHGD
+585 
-592 IYMFK
+592 
-597 EWRDMMGQQMD
+597 
-608 TIDSKLKHFH
+608 
-618 MKLLLDCIKDI
+618 
-629 CNKLE
+629 

>member
-57 ISLFGIKTIDDLVNV
+57 ISLFGIKTIDDLVNL

-86 QKRANLNGNSFRQ
+86 QKRANLNGNGFGQ
-99 INSRNISSTS
+99 VNYRNISSTS
-109 KVTTTLMSLISKGL
+109 KVATTLMSLISKGL

-157 RSIIDKIELLGF
+157 RSIIDKIELLSF

-229 VKYEANLYSVYETV
+229 IKYEANLYSVYETV
-243 LMKETN
+243 LVKETN
-249 NDNTFSLLLQ
+249 NDNTCSLLLQ
-259 YKNDIL
+259 YKNNIL
-265 ELFKITHSINIRTL
+265 ELFKTIHSINIRTL
-279 MFTFKRFK
+279 IFTFKRFK
-287 ELREEIESV
+287 ELCKEIESV
-296 FQTNKKDMTYFDEYV
+296 FKTNNKDMTYFDEYI

-335 LKNKDTIACYFS
+335 LKDKDTIACYFS

-372 YIYSYWLDYKLLIE
+372 YIYSYSLDYKLLKE

-399 QDIANKVNNIFYIED
+399 QDIANKVNNIFCIDD
-414 DECAVRKLLAVL
+414 DESAVRKLLAVL

-466 IILASTEKRSNEFS
+466 IILASAKKRSNEFS

-499 QLYKRLKEMRA
+499 QLYKSLKDMRV
-510 INSRRKYIEDFDSRY
+510 INSRRKYIEDFNSRD

-530 MRKLMEIGS
+530 MRNLMEIGS
-539 PVEEGRSL
+539 AAEEGRSL

-566 DLRVIHGILRHNY
+566 DIRVIHGILRHNY
-579 LDVKNI
+579 LDVTNI

-608 TIDSKLKHFH
+608 TIDSKLKYFH
-618 MKLLLDCIKDI
+618 IELLLDCIKDI

>member
-1 MMLDNREKIIKSIQV
+1 M
-16 YINENMSDY
+16 
-25 AIMINGAWGSGK
+25 
-37 TYFVKNELIPE
+37 
-48 LEQDKPVIY
+48 
-57 ISLFGIKTIDDLVNV
+57 
-72 MSLHILNIYSNERA
+72 
-86 QKRANLNGNSFRQ
+86 
-99 INSRNISSTS
+99 
-109 KVTTTLMSLISKGL
+109 
-123 KLVPKGEDTKAF
+123 
-135 VSDLQKN
+135 
-142 SIKFNRYIFIFDDFE
+142 
-157 RSIIDKIELLGF
+157 
-169 FDELVEQNNAKV
+169 

-372 YIYSYWLDYKLLIE
+372 YIYSYLLDYKLLIE

>member
-48 LEQDKPVIY
+48 LEQDRPVIY

-86 QKRANLNGNSFRQ
+86 QKRANLNGNNFRQ
-99 INSRNISSTS
+99 INSGNISSTS
-109 KVTTTLMSLISKGL
+109 KVATTLMSLVSKGL

-229 VKYEANLYSVYETV
+229 IKYEANLYSVYETV
-243 LMKETN
+243 LMQETN
-249 NDNTFSLLLQ
+249 NDNTCSLLLQ
-259 YKNDIL
+259 YKNNIL
-265 ELFKITHSINIRTL
+265 ELFKIIHSINIRTL
-279 MFTFKRFK
+279 IFTFKRCK
-287 ELREEIESV
+287 ELCKEIESV
-296 FQTNKKDMTYFDEYV
+296 FKTNKKDMTYFDEYV
-311 SIIMLNVVTASLS
+311 VIIMLNVVTASLS

-347 SEGLNDDVKNFD
+347 SEGLNDNVKNFD

-372 YIYSYWLDYKLLIE
+372 YIYSYSLDYKLLKE

-399 QDIANKVNNIFYIED
+399 QDIANKVNNIFNIED

-452 FSDGKQISTDRLKE
+452 FSDGKQISTDKLKKS
-466 IILASTEKRSNEFS
+466 ILANIEKRADEFI
-480 ESNWYYFG
+480 ESNWYYFS
-488 SSNIEANEFNS
+488 SSNIEANEFNH
-499 QLYKRLKEMRA
+499 QLYKTLKSMHNKAR
-510 INSRRKYIEDFDSRY
+510 ISRFIKDFNSVDDVVETLRKFV
-525 DIPAL
+525 
-530 MRKLMEIGS
+530 EIGS
-539 PVEEGRSL
+539 AAEKGKSL
-547 LSYIP
+547 LSYVP
-552 VEIVV
+552 VEIIV
-557 KRVMEVPNN
+557 KRVMKASNN
-566 DLRVIHGILRHNY
+566 EIQAIHGILRYNY
-579 LDVKNI
+579 LNVNNI
-585 KDIRHGD
+585 KDIRQGD
-592 IYMFK
+592 LCMFRK
-597 EWRDMMGQQMD
+597 WRDMLDQQKD
-608 TIDSKLKHFH
+608 TIDSQLKYFH
-618 MKLLLDCIKDI
+618 ICLLLDCIKDI
-629 CNKLE
+629 CDKLQ